1 MSDLRGRV
9 LYIDDDP
16 GLARLVQKTLQARG
30 FEVECAASGEEGL
43 RRLEQEHFDAVSLDH
58 HMPGSTGLDVLPRIR
73 SLPNAPPV
81 IYVTGSED
89 SRVAVAAL
97 KAGAADYVWKDV
109 QGHFRDLLAE
119 AIANAL
125 DQERLRR
132 EKEAAENEVREARD
146 RAELLLREVNHR
158 VANSLA
164 IVAALTS
171 MQRAQVSEPS
181 ARQALDDMRAR
192 ILAIAG
198 VHKRLYT
205 SQNVETVEIGAYLE
219 GLIEELKGSMLALGR
234 DHDIVLDTNAVSLP
248 TDKAVSLGII
258 VTELVTNAYKYAYKQ
273 HMRGDIRVRMVRDG
287 EYGILSVEDD
297 GVGYSRENT
306 VSKSGLGTVVIS
318 AMSGKLG
325 AEISYP
331 ETSGG
336 TKVVLRFAL

>member
-1 MSDLRGRV
+1 M
-9 LYIDDDP
+9 
-16 GLARLVQKTLQARG
+16 
-30 FEVECAASGEEGL
+30 
-43 RRLEQEHFDAVSLDH
+43 
-58 HMPGSTGLDVLPRIR
+58 
-73 SLPNAPPV
+73 
-81 IYVTGSED
+81 
-89 SRVAVAAL
+89 
-97 KAGAADYVWKDV
+97 
-109 QGHFRDLLAE
+109 
-119 AIANAL
+119 
-125 DQERLRR
+125 
-132 EKEAAENEVREARD
+132 REARD

-164 IVAALTS
+164 LVAALTS

-181 ARQALDDMRAR
+181 ARQALRRHAAR

-287 EYGILSVEDD
+287 EYGSFPSRMT